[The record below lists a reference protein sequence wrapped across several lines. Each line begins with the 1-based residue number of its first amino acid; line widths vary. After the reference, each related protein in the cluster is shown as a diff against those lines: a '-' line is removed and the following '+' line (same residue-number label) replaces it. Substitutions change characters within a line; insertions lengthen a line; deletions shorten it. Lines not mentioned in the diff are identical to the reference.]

1 MISATEQDIIKTGAQ
16 EAQLPG
22 EYQRYLDNIFVYRP
36 PDSGRRRAGAAVFLA
51 MWGPVM
57 GLMEKITK
65 ATIRR
70 NGYAPSFV
78 VWLVRFTVIVMWFM
92 HDVFFAPVCG
102 RGDGL
107 GDDDDDGRDW
117 VGDEKGELRPLLER
131 KMERIP
137 CLS

>member
-1 MISATEQDIIKTGAQ
+1 MIFATKQDIIKSGAQ
-16 EAQLPG
+16 EIQLPE
-22 EYQRYLDNIFVYRP
+22 EYQRYLDNILIYRP

-57 GLMEKITK
+57 RLMEMITK

-70 NGYAPSFV
+70 DGYAPTFV
-78 VWLVRFTVIVMWFM
+78 VWLVRFTVVVIWFT

-107 GDDDDDGRDW
+107 DDDQGRDW
-117 VGDEKGELRPLLER
+117 VGDEKGSLRPLLER
-131 KMERIP
+131 KVERIP
-137 CLS
+137 YFS